1 MFYTLQI
8 DGSAHGFRHYFI
20 TKLIMSYK
28 GELLT
33 VSKYSRHRSIQMLEV
48 YNDEVIRQEDLPRY
62 YSVFKD
68 IRI

>member
-1 MFYTLQI
+1 
-8 DGSAHGFRHYFI
+8 
-20 TKLIMSYK
+20 
-28 GELLT
+28 
-33 VSKYSRHRSIQMLEV
+33 SKYSRHRSIQMLEV